1 MSPST
6 LKYYRVVLGL
16 LGLSAV
22 ITEIVV
28 LSDRGVFTPSNFF
41 SYFTILSNIVAGL
54 WLIWYGLR
62 PRERSFPTQLMRG
75 GVTLCM
81 LMTGVIFAILLAP
94 VEGLTLTATS
104 WDNIVLHYIMPVTVA
119 ADWLL
124 WRPKV
129 RISRRQSLL
138 WLAFPVAYVGYALMR
153 GALIDRYPYPFLDA
167 TEHGY
172 VQIGLTLAVLLIG
185 IALGSIF
192 LARFARPKRRA

>member
-1 MSPST
+1 M
-6 LKYYRVVLGL
+6 LGL

-22 ITEIVV
+22 VTEIVV

-41 SYFTILSNIVAGL
+41 SYFTILSNVAAGL

-62 PRERSFPTQLMRG
+62 PRNRVLSTQLVRG

-104 WDNIVLHYIMPVTVA
+104 WDNIVLHYIMPIVVVL
-119 ADWLL
+119 DWLL

-138 WLAFPVAYVGYALMR
+138 WLAFPVIYAGYVLIR
-153 GALIDRYPYPFLDA
+153 GELINRYPYPFLNV

-172 VQIGLTLAVLLIG
+172 LQIGLTLAILFIG
-185 IALGSIF
+185 IIFASIF
-192 LARFARPKRRA
+192 LTRFAQPGKRA